1 MTQRERQL
9 EAPHRRGGKSSPRIV
24 ERAAVAGYKGTTW
37 LLGVLPAGVGRAVIG
52 RLSQASYWAWPA
64 RRRWSNQN
72 FGHVLGLPPEDPQ
85 VRRLALRAYRE
96 YGRYLVEL
104 MRLPSLPP
112 DELSRLADL
121 DADDIRAIWGNAPGG
136 GLILAAG
143 HVGNNEAVAA
153 GIAHHGLPISVVA
166 DDSAFPEMYELLR
179 RQRESWGVQMI
190 PWRNLR
196 EIFGVLRRREM
207 LALLVDWG
215 YRSDGI
221 PVQLMGAWTTMPAG
235 PATLAAKTHSRILPI
250 GIRRNGAGGFDVSW
264 AEPIEVRSSDPAE
277 LQRATQAMADALG
290 QTIRLAPEQW
300 YSFKPIWPASELEAI
315 DLERRAARM
324 QTGQPDPGPRR
335 GAPRDEAD
343 AAAAD
348 VAASDAIT
356 GDAPAPDG
364 TAAEAPAPEE
374 APG

>member
-1 MTQRERQL
+1 VTDRRRQL
-9 EAPHRRGGKSSPRIV
+9 EAPHRRVGKSSPRIV

-52 RLSQASYWAWPA
+52 RLSQAWYWAWPSN
-64 RRRWSNQN
+64 RRWSNQN
-72 FGHVLGLPPEDPQ
+72 FGHVLGLPPDHPR

-104 MRLPSLPP
+104 MRLPTLPP
-112 DELSRLADL
+112 EEISDLVDL
-121 DADDIRAIWGNAPGG
+121 DAEDIRSIWGDHPTG

-166 DDSAFPEMYELLR
+166 DDSAFPEMYDLLR
-179 RQRESWGVQMI
+179 LQREGWGVRMI

-221 PVQLMGAWTTMPAG
+221 PVRLMGAWTTMPAG
-235 PATLAAKTHSRILPI
+235 PATLAAKTGSRILPV
-250 GIRRNGAGGFDVSW
+250 GIRRHEGGRFGVSW
-264 AEPIEVRSSDPAE
+264 PDPITVSSSDPAE

-290 QTIRLAPEQW
+290 ETIRLAPEQW
-300 YSFKPIWPASELEAI
+300 YSFKPIWPAGEAEAA
-315 DLERRAARM
+315 DLERRAKLM
-324 QTGQPDPGPRR
+324 QAGVPDPGPNR
-335 GAPRDEAD
+335 GLPRDEAD
-343 AAAAD
+343 TATPAALAA
-348 VAASDAIT
+348 T
-356 GDAPAPDG
+356 
-364 TAAEAPAPEE
+364 EE
-374 APG
+374 AAG